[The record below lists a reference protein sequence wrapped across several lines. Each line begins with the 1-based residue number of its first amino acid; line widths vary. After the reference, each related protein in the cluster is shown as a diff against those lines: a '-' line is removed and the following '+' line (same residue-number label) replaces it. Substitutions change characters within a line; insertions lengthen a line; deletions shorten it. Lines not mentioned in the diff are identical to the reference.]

1 MKPLSCAT
9 VILLCGLF
17 VATAAGPAVADS
29 HDEEAHTSSSPKL
42 DLNKATQLDIARD
55 INPLLGKD
63 VCHVITRD
71 RAARGPYKSLDDLAR
86 IKKITEEDVMKLLDA
101 ACVDC

>member
-29 HDEEAHTSSSPKL
+29 HDEEAQTSSSKL

-86 IKKITEEDVMKLLDA
+86 IKKITKEDVKKLRDA
-101 ACVDC
+101 VCVDC

>member
-29 HDEEAHTSSSPKL
+29 HEQAPPAAAASKL
-42 DLNKATQLDIARD
+42 DLNKATQRDIARD

-71 RAARGPYKSLDDLAR
+71 RAARGPYKSLDDLTR
-86 IKKITEEDVMKLLDA
+86 IKKITKEDVMKLLDA
-101 ACVDC
+101 VCVDC

>member
-17 VATAAGPAVADS
+17 VAAAAGPAVADS
-29 HDEEAHTSSSPKL
+29 HEKEAQASSSKL
-42 DLNKATQLDIARD
+42 DLNKATQRDIARK
-55 INPLLGKD
+55 INPVIGKD

-71 RAARGPYKSLDDLAR
+71 RVARGPYKSLDDLTR
-86 IKKITEEDVMKLLDA
+86 IKKITKEDVKKLRDA
-101 ACVDC
+101 VCVDC

>member
-1 MKPLSCAT
+1 MKPLYGAM
-9 VILLCGLF
+9 VLIFCGL
-17 VATAAGPAVADS
+17 VIAAPAGTASAAS
-29 HDEEAHTSSSPKL
+29 HEEAQPPSSSKL
-42 DLNKATQLDIARD
+42 NLNKATQIDIAKQ
-55 INPLLGKD
+55 INPVLGKD

-86 IKKITEEDVMKLLDA
+86 IKKITKEDVKKLRDA